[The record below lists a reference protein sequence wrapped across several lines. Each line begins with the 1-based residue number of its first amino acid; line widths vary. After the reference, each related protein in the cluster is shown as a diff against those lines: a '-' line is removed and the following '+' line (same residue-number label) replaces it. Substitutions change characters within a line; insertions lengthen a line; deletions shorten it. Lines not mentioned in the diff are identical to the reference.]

1 MFLIDDLLNI
11 PIGGIKFVLNTLQK
25 VAEEQYTDS
34 GPVKERLLELQME
47 LESGDISEEEY
58 AKAEADIFLELREI
72 ERRKREM
79 AGVPEERP
87 FMQAGTQAGM
97 QAGLQVDM
105 NLGQHTPKDK

>member
-1 MFLIDDLLNI
+1 MFLIDDLLGI

-25 VAEEQYTDS
+25 VAEEQYTYS

-58 AKAEADIFLELREI
+58 AKSEAEIFLELREI

-79 AGVPEERP
+79 AGVPAGSAPDREQRP
-87 FMQAGTQAGM
+87 SVQ
-97 QAGLQVDM
+97 GLQVVLH
-105 NLGQHTPKDK
+105 LGHSSKDK